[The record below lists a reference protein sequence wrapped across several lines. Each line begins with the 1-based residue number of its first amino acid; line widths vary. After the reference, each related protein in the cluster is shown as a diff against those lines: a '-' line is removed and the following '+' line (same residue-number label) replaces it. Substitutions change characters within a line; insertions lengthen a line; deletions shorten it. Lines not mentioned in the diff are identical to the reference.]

1 MISGSVPKSLSRGKE
16 VSSPIPMM
24 ISPITPRDIRAV
36 DTVTF
41 ISLIFPAPKNWE
53 MTTVHPMESPAAT
66 ATERKTTGKDEPTA
80 ARASSPT
87 NRPTTMEST
96 ML

>member
-1 MISGSVPKSLSRGKE
+1 MI
-16 VSSPIPMM
+16 SPIPMI

-36 DTVTF
+36 ETVIF
-41 ISLIFPAPKNWE
+41 ISRILPAPKNWE
-53 MTTVHPMESPAAT
+53 MTTVLVNTFLPQVDRPAAT
-66 ATERKTTGKDEPTA
+66 ATARKTTGKEEPTA

-87 NRPTTMEST
+87 KRPTTMEST